1 VKRASPRAVVEQLA
15 RSDQKR
21 GARSRKQATLAIR
34 EDDLAAA
41 LTRSELLLRYQPIVD
56 LRSKECRRV
65 EALLRWRHPRLG
77 LLEPR
82 DFLFGPLA
90 PELIEA
96 IGVWVVRAAASQWKE
111 WRARGGELGIGINLS
126 GAELAKSG
134 LLAEVIAPLPSGTI
148 TFEIGAETLA
158 TSAARVA
165 VRRLAGAGARIA
177 LDGAGAEDAPGR
189 ALAAQLDEIKISR
202 ALVRR
207 AADEPRALADMRSL
221 VELARDYRLTSVA
234 VGIEDRATRDLVL
247 SLGCELAQGYFVS
260 RPLVPDRLGP
270 WRRWVA
276 GVALTGSL
284 TLTTFAGIGKAA
296 AGGGGGQQTPALVKG
311 ALATA
316 CSVDLPNVT
325 ARTGIELRCERTAA
339 GDIYTDE
346 SVSPDVSD
354 AIAKALERDVAMLEQ
369 DFGRAFASRPAI
381 YAFATRSS
389 FSLGLQQIFGVRG
402 PDAGLLAAANGGI
415 TLPRQGA
422 IVINLQNVPSDK
434 DFAIVRHELTHALV
448 HEMIGVDAVLP
459 AWFDEGLA
467 TLVERDGGVTAGVR
481 SSAVALSVLTAG
493 KTTLGDLEQQTEWAQ
508 RNAALNGH
516 AYSVAAEAVRLLEQ
530 RVSHEGVLRILDAVG
545 GGSTFAAAYVDEA
558 GESIADFERS
568 FPSRLAAEQSEAK
581 IVQTAREDGVMWTL
595 SGFTPQSLVTV
606 NIDGAGYHLEYEV
619 RTDKYGMHQGTF
631 GATAPKGEYTLRAS
645 RLGTSAATT
654 IRT

>member
-1 VKRASPRAVVEQLA
+1 MKRAAPRGVVEQLA
-15 RSDQKR
+15 RSDLK
-21 GARSRKQATLAIR
+21 GGPGSRKSAALAIQGG
-34 EDDLAAA
+34 DLAAA
-41 LTRSELLLRYQPIVD
+41 LERGELALRYQPIVD
-56 LRSKECRRV
+56 LRSGECRRV

-77 LLEPR
+77 LLEPA

-90 PELIEA
+90 PSLIEE
-96 IGVWVVRAAASQWKE
+96 IGMWVVREAARQWTE
-111 WRARGGELGIGINLS
+111 WRTRGPALGIGVNVS
-126 GAELAKSG
+126 APELARADAF
-134 LLAEVIAPLPSGTI
+134 LEALAPLGSSAI
-148 TFEIGAETLA
+148 TFELTAETLGTA
-158 TSAARVA
+158 PARIA
-165 VRRLAGAGARIA
+165 ITRLAAAGSRIA

-189 ALAAQLDEIKISR
+189 SLAAQLDEIKISR

-207 AADEPRALADMRSL
+207 AAADPAALAEMRSL

-234 VGIEDRATRDLVL
+234 VGIEDRATRDLVV

-284 TLTTFAGIGKAA
+284 TLTTFAGIGRAA
-296 AGGGGGQQTPALVKG
+296 ASGGQQTPALVKG
-311 ALATA
+311 VLATA
-316 CSVDLPNVT
+316 CSLDLPDVT
-325 ARTGIELRCERTAA
+325 ARTGTGLVCERTDAA
-339 GDIYTDE
+339 DIYVED
-346 SVSPDVSD
+346 SVAPAVRD
-354 AIAKALERDVAMLEQ
+354 AIAKAVERDVVKLEQ
-369 DFGRAFASRPAI
+369 DFGRAFARRPSI
-381 YAFATRSS
+381 YAFATRTS
-389 FSLGLQQIFGVRG
+389 FAFGLQEIFGVRG
-402 PDAGLLAAANGGI
+402 SDAGLLAVANGGI

-448 HEMIGVDAVLP
+448 HETIGLDAVLP

-467 TLVERDGGVTAGVR
+467 TLAERDGSVAADAR
-481 SSAVALSVLTAG
+481 SAAVALAILTAG
-493 KTTLGDLEQQTEWAQ
+493 KTTLGDLEQQTQWAQ
-508 RNAALNGH
+508 QNAALNGQ

-530 RVSHEGVLRILDAVG
+530 RVSHDGVIRILQAIG
-545 GGSTFAAAYVDEA
+545 GGATFASAYVDEA

-568 FPSRLAAEQSEAK
+568 FPSRLAAAQSDAR
-581 IVQTAREDGVMWTL
+581 IVQTARADGVLWTL
-595 SGFTPQSLVTV
+595 SGFRAESSVTV
-606 NIDGAGYHLEYEV
+606 TIDGAGYHLEYEI

-645 RLGTSAATT
+645 RLGTSVTTT

>member
-15 RSDQKR
+15 RSDQK
-21 GARSRKQATLAIR
+21 GPARSRKRPTLAIR
-34 EDDLAAA
+34 EVDLAAA
-41 LTRSELLLRYQPIVD
+41 LLRNELLLRYQPIVD
-56 LRSKECRRV
+56 LRSRECRRV

-96 IGVWVVRAAASQWKE
+96 IGVWVVRAAVSQWME
-111 WRARGGELGIGINLS
+111 WRARGGELGIGINVS
-126 GAELAKSG
+126 GPELAKVD
-134 LLAEVIAPLPSGTI
+134 LLAAAIASLGSGTI
-148 TFEIGAETLA
+148 TFEISAETFAAPA
-158 TSAARVA
+158 TRTA
-165 VRRLAGAGARIA
+165 VIRLAAAGARIA

-207 AADEPRALADMRSL
+207 AAEEPRALADMRSL
-221 VELARDYRLTSVA
+221 VELARDYHLTSVA
-234 VGIEDRATRDLVL
+234 VGIEDRATRDLVM

-296 AGGGGGQQTPALVKG
+296 AGGGGQQTPALVKG
-311 ALATA
+311 VLATA

-325 ARTGIELRCERTAA
+325 ARTGIELQCDRTAA

-346 SVSPDVSD
+346 SVSPAVR
-354 AIAKALERDVAMLEQ
+354 AALAKAVERDVATLEH
-369 DFGRAFASRPAI
+369 DFGRAFASRPAV
-381 YAFATRSS
+381 YAFGTRTS
-389 FSLGLQQIFGVRG
+389 FAFGLQEIFGVRG

-467 TLVERDGGVTAGVR
+467 TLVERDGGVTAGAR

-508 RNAALNGH
+508 RNALLNGQ

-530 RVSHEGVLRILDAVG
+530 RVSHDGVLRILDAIG

-558 GESIADFERS
+558 GESVADFERS
-568 FPSRLAAEQSEAK
+568 FPSRLAAEQSEAR
-581 IVQTAREDGVMWTL
+581 IVQTARQDGVVWTL
-595 SGFTPQSLVTV
+595 SGFVPDSSVTV
-606 NIDGAGYHLEYEV
+606 TIDGDGYHLEYEV
-619 RTDKYGMHQGTF
+619 RTDKYGMHQGSF
-631 GATAPKGEYTLRAS
+631 GGTAPKGEYTLRAS
-645 RLGTSAATT
+645 RQGTTVATT